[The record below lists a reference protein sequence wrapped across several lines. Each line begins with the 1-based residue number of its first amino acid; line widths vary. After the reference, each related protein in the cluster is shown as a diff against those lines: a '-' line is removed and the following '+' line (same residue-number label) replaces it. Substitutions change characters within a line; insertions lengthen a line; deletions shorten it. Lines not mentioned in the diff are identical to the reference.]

1 MYGTF
6 LSDGVLSTLRILD
19 DKSVIVTYL
28 EASVSHENLLE
39 ILFIQPFPDLLTQ
52 ACWTSRELCFN
63 VILKG
68 IFWKTIILLS
78 CVWYICMCTWPMY
91 GVERPTFTHSVL
103 STLTWVMGEG
113 ASNRLSDSHSKFFYL
128 LSRRSGQWTWFLK
141 DSDSFNM
148 F

>member
-52 ACWTSRELCFN
+52 AC
-63 VILKG
+63 
-68 IFWKTIILLS
+68 
-78 CVWYICMCTWPMY
+78 
-91 GVERPTFTHSVL
+91 
-103 STLTWVMGEG
+103 
-113 ASNRLSDSHSKFFYL
+113 
-128 LSRRSGQWTWFLK
+128 
-141 DSDSFNM
+141 
-148 F
+148 